1 MDLNLNLSLGYI
13 PRTISDLLGEVSAA
27 TETSL
32 KLSKLDEYVEGLE
45 NELRKIEA
53 FKRELPLSMILLND
67 AITRLKEEAMQ
78 WRELNDRPP
87 LMEEVRPLKG
97 KLGVD
102 GGLILE
108 KKDQKNWMSSAQLW
122 SINIDSDQRKQDPI
136 SELALR
142 REENDRLG
150 AGKVSQ
156 LCNNGSKGGTFV
168 DFQGAEKDAPP
179 QVPALS
185 LIPPM
190 SSSYVRVK
198 IQSKHQE
205 PQQQQ
210 QTQRKQRRSWS
221 QELHRRFVDALQQLG
236 GSQVATPKQIRDL
249 MQVDGL
255 TNDEVKSHLQKY
267 RLHVRKLPASVE
279 GPENGLS
286 MEQSQCKDY
295 SETND
300 SPQGP
305 LNAGGPGSGSGGDS
319 MEEEEDE
326 RSDGRS

>member
-1 MDLNLNLSLGYI
+1 MDLNLDLSLGYV
-13 PRTISDLLGEVSAA
+13 PRTISDLLREVSAA

-45 NELRKIEA
+45 DELRKIEA

-67 AITRLKEEAMQ
+67 AIVRLKEEAMQ

-87 LMEEVRPLKG
+87 LMEEIRPLKG
-97 KLGVD
+97 KSGED
-102 GGLILE
+102 GGVILE

-122 SINIDSDQRKQDPI
+122 RTNINSDQKKQDPI
-136 SELALR
+136 SEVALR
-142 REENDRLG
+142 SEEDDQLG
-150 AGKVSQ
+150 AVSQ
-156 LCNNGSKGGTFV
+156 LCKHGSKGGAFV
-168 DFQGAEKDAPP
+168 GFKGTEKEAAP

-185 LIPPM
+185 LMPPM

-198 IQSKHQE
+198 IQSKHEQ

-210 QTQRKQRRSWS
+210 QTQRKQRRCWS

-236 GSQVATPKQIRDL
+236 GTQVATPKQIRDL

-267 RLHVRKLPASVE
+267 RLHVRKLPASVA

-286 MEQSQCKDY
+286 VEQSQCKDH
-295 SETND
+295 SETNG

-305 LNAGGPGSGSGGDS
+305 LSAGGSGSGPGGDS
-319 MEEEEDE
+319 MEGEGE
-326 RSDGRS
+326 RSDG